1 MCLPVCNDA
10 GIRHLYPS
18 AFMTMVLQA
27 NRDERW
33 RNLIAISQPDLRM
46 RDVEILL
53 RGFAML
59 TCSDRYAPS
68 MTRFLNK
75 FAKDMQ
81 DASDEEIQLL
91 EKIFSAFLDI
101 CHDFP
106 TGIFG
111 TQKRKLNISIFESVF
126 LAAGESGYKDRTGSV
141 YSICRD
147 KIEELKKDPDF
158 LDASSTKSTN
168 TDKVQTRLRRAKK
181 ILISKELRMN

>member
-1 MCLPVCNDA
+1 MLKFYS
-10 GIRHLYPS
+10 G
-18 AFMTMVLQA
+18 
-27 NRDERW
+27 
-33 RNLIAISQPDLRM
+33 
-46 RDVEILL
+46 
-53 RGFAML
+53 GFAML

-111 TQKRKLNISIFESVF
+111 TKNKVRYHNK
-126 LAAGESGYKDRTGSV
+126 
-141 YSICRD
+141 
-147 KIEELKKDPDF
+147 KIEHLY
-158 LDASSTKSTN
+158 L
-168 TDKVQTRLRRAKK
+168 
-181 ILISKELRMN
+181 